1 MTNAATFDIGDI
13 AMENKNRIGIT
24 ERGDAALDTS
34 WEDWVFVQKRP
45 AILISKDPTKL
56 FAEVTSM
63 ADHYGLYPNII
74 VHCTITGFGGTKIEP
89 NVPKVDVSLEGYSK
103 FINLLGKDR
112 VVLRCDP
119 VIPTEKC
126 VVFAATTVM
135 SKALSTRIRFSFLD
149 LYGHVKQRF
158 IDAGVDIDK
167 LGIKD
172 GSLHA
177 SLDNRLELVQLM
189 KQHVVDPS
197 MLSACGEPGIQ
208 SEPCV
213 SKRDCDILGVEL
225 MQPSFKQRFACHCA
239 ANKTEL
245 LKTRGQC
252 KHGCLYC
259 YWKN

>member
-1 MTNAATFDIGDI
+1 
-13 AMENKNRIGIT
+13 MENKNCIGIT

-34 WEDWVFVQKRP
+34 WEDWVFVQRRP
-45 AILISKDPTKL
+45 AVLISKDPLKL
-56 FAEVTSM
+56 FTEVTSM
-63 ADHYGLYPNII
+63 ASNHSFKPNII
-74 VHCTITGFGGTKIEP
+74 VHCTITGFGETKIEP
-89 NVPKVDVSLEGYSK
+89 NVPETAISLEGYSK

-126 VVFAATTVM
+126 AVFAATAVM

-149 LYGHVKQRF
+149 LYSHVKQRF
-158 IDAGVDIDK
+158 IDAGVGIDK

-177 SLDNRLELVQLM
+177 GLASRLELVQLM
-189 KQHVVDPS
+189 KQHVADPS
-197 MLSACGEPGIQ
+197 MLSACGEPGVQ

-225 MQPSFKQRFACHCA
+225 MPSTSKQRFACHCA

-259 YWKN
+259 YWKS